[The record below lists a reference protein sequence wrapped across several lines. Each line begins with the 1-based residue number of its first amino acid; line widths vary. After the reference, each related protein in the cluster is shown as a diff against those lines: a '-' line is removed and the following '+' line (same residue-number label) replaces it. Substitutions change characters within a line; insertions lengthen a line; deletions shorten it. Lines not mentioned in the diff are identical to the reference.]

1 MNILVVDDESILLK
15 HLIKILSDIIP
26 SAEITGFS
34 QSDKAIEFANDNKID
49 IAFLDIQMIGMTG
62 VELAAVLQESYPKMN
77 IIFTTGYDSYALDAF
92 KLNASAYLLKPITK
106 DSVIK
111 ALENL
116 RYPIVDKYEIRT
128 RFQCFGNF
136 EVFVDSK
143 PVEFKFSKTKE
154 LLAYLVY
161 KRGALCS
168 NEEIISVLWEDFS
181 NHSSY
186 FKQLRQDLNKTLCD
200 LDCENIIIRQRGK
213 TAIAADLI
221 ECDYYKYLEGEPAS
235 VKEFMSQYP
244 WAEEVTGLLNQD

>member
-15 HLIKILSDIIP
+15 HLMKLISDILP
-26 SAEITGFS
+26 TAEINGFT
-34 QSDKAIEFANDNKID
+34 QCDKAIDFANDNKID
-49 IAFLDIQMIGMTG
+49 IAFLDIRMTGMTG
-62 VELAAVLQESYPKMN
+62 VELASILQENYPKMN

-92 KLNASAYLLKPITK
+92 KLNASDYLLKPITK
-106 DSVIK
+106 EGVQK
-111 ALENL
+111 TLENL
-116 RYPIVDKYEIRT
+116 RYPITETHDIKV

-136 EVFVDSK
+136 EVFVNSK

-161 KRGALCS
+161 KRGALCT

-200 LDCENIIIRQRGK
+200 LDCEDIIVRQRGK
-213 TAIAADLI
+213 TGIVVEAV
-221 ECDYYKYLEGEPAS
+221 ECDYYNYLNGDEAS

-244 WAEEVTGLLNQD
+244 WAEEVTALLN

>member
-15 HLIKILSDIIP
+15 HLIKILNEILP
-26 SAEITGFS
+26 NAEITGFS
-34 QSDKAIEFANDNKID
+34 QSNKAIEFANDNKID

-62 VELAAVLQESYPKMN
+62 VELAATLQKSYPKMN

-116 RYPIVDKYEIRT
+116 RYPILDKKEIRT

-136 EVFVDSK
+136 EVFIDSK

-213 TAIAADLI
+213 TAISTDLV
-221 ECDYYKYLEGEPAS
+221 ECDYYDYLDGEEATI
-235 VKEFMSQYP
+235 KEFMSQYP
-244 WAEEVTGLLNQD
+244 WAEEVTGLLN